1 MNINHHRRVW
11 IWISC
16 VLVILC
22 STMVLTAGTPEDGAV
37 CADTPIAFSEGP
49 MPIERQLRIAG
60 SVLRPR
66 GSEPT
71 FTSIS
76 GGCIYAQ
83 SDGWQVWNAPV
94 YLPQG
99 ATVTQMRFYF
109 FDGDAQDSWAW
120 FTAYDYEG
128 FVDDEWGAASFG
140 NTGSGYVTIE
150 PINHVIDY
158 STHSYVVNWRPVV
171 AGSTMK
177 VCGFR
182 IWYTMP

>member
-1 MNINHHRRVW
+1 
-11 IWISC
+11 
-16 VLVILC
+16 
-22 STMVLTAGTPEDGAV
+22 MVLTAETPEGAAMRGEAPQSFV
-37 CADTPIAFSEGP
+37 EGP
-49 MPIERQLRIAG
+49 MPVEGQLRIAG

-83 SDGWQVWNAPV
+83 SEGWQVWNAPV

-99 ATVTQMRFYF
+99 ATVTDMRYYFY
-109 FDGDAQDSWAW
+109 DGSSTDSWAW
-120 FTAYDYEG
+120 FTVYDYEG
-128 FVDDEWGAASFG
+128 FVEDEWGAASFG
-140 NTGSGYVTIE
+140 NTGSGYVNVG

-158 STHSYVVNWRPVV
+158 ANYSYVVNWRPVV